1 MFIKKDLRKIQ
12 EILTDETDERLA
24 LRLSKR

>member
-1 MFIKKDLRKIQ
+1 MFIKKDLRKVH
-12 EILTDETDERLA
+12 EILGDESDERLA